1 MVIYKK
7 SSLSLFFKAI
17 KEFLKL
23 AIGSFLVLI
32 LIILVGIFYSALS
45 IRDFIVRKKINTR
58 K

>member
-23 AIGSFLVLI
+23 FIGGILVVI
-32 LIILVGIFYSALS
+32 LIFFVGIFYFSLAL
-45 IRDFIVRKKINTR
+45 RDFIISKRMNIKK
-58 K
+58 

>member
-23 AIGSFLVLI
+23 ATGGILVLV
-32 LIILVGIFYSALS
+32 LIILVGIFYTSLS
-45 IRDFIVRKKINTR
+45 IRDFIVRKRINP
-58 K
+58 KK